1 MALLAVGVA
10 PRAEAGF
17 WQDLWRTREQQ
28 AAALLE
34 QGDAERAAQL
44 FDDPDWQA
52 SAAYQAGNYADA
64 AQTFAA
70 RRDVDGLYNAGTAL
84 ARAGEFDAAI
94 ETLQAALQIDPEH
107 ADARFNLDLLQSMQN
122 DDSSQSNQGDSDEQ
136 SSQQQ
141 SGDGNGDQSQSA
153 DSAGAGEGSDGNDAG
168 RNAQADDAEQE
179 AIEALQRDMRAAEE
193 AGGEAQQNASPEPVA
208 MMSEAQRE
216 AAEQQQ
222 ALENWLRQVEDD
234 PGGLLRRKFRYQY
247 QRRQTD
253 QDGVRL
259 WPDDRSEPW

>member
-1 MALLAVGVA
+1 MAVSSPPPTSPSSSEPRPQARWLGPLALLAPSGPWLLLLLLPLVALTFRRGGYALVALLAVGVA
-10 PRAEAGF
+10 PRAVAGF
-17 WQDLWRTREQQ
+17 WQDLWRTRDQQ
-28 AAALLE
+28 AAALPE

-122 DDSSQSNQGDSDEQ
+122 DDSSQSQARYS
-136 SSQQQ
+136 
-141 SGDGNGDQSQSA
+141 NG
-153 DSAGAGEGSDGNDAG
+153 
-168 RNAQADDAEQE
+168 
-179 AIEALQRDMRAAEE
+179 M
-193 AGGEAQQNASPEPVA
+193 
-208 MMSEAQRE
+208 
-216 AAEQQQ
+216 
-222 ALENWLRQVEDD
+222 
-234 PGGLLRRKFRYQY
+234 QY
-247 QRRQTD
+247 TI
-253 QDGVRL
+253 L
-259 WPDDRSEPW
+259 NI